1 MTLSWSKLYNNND
14 EAEFDRVLPG
24 TSEAGKSAN
33 KEASTEIPNIRTRE
47 TYTENDLKKFN
58 KMFSDGHAP
67 AVARTSNSKVSP
79 ARETSSSRNRTGDYS
94 TQDQALFKKI
104 NPSSPRTEQSAFS
117 NGQGTK
123 QAGQIYKNDDLKQFD
138 ALIAPVANNVA
149 KSDFG
154 GSTPINQRNLRF
166 PDLHTSL
173 ISSDLGGLEIKP
185 LGQRRIRMRY
195 FD

>member
-104 NPSSPRTEQSAFS
+104 NPSSKVSGFAYFVDQQRSGRIGNQTSGTE
-117 NGQGTK
+117 
-123 QAGQIYKNDDLKQFD
+123 KNKN
-138 ALIAPVANNVA
+138 AL
-149 KSDFG
+149 
-154 GSTPINQRNLRF
+154 LR
-166 PDLHTSL
+166 LVQTMT
-173 ISSDLGGLEIKP
+173 EK
-185 LGQRRIRMRY
+185 
-195 FD
+195 

>member
-14 EAEFDRVLPG
+14 ESEFDRILPG
-24 TSEAGKSAN
+24 ASEAGKRAN
-33 KEASTEIPNIRTRE
+33 EEASKEPPNIRTRE
-47 TYTENDLKKFN
+47 AYTENDLKKFN

-67 AVARTSNSKVSP
+67 AVVRASNSKVSP
-79 ARETSSSRNRTGDYS
+79 AAETPSSRNGTGDHS
-94 TQDQALFKKI
+94 KQDQALFKKI
-104 NPSSPRTEQSAFS
+104 NSSSPQAEQSVLT
-117 NGQGTK
+117 NRRGTK

-138 ALIAPVANNVA
+138 ALIAPVTNNVA

-166 PDLHTSL
+166 PDLHTSS